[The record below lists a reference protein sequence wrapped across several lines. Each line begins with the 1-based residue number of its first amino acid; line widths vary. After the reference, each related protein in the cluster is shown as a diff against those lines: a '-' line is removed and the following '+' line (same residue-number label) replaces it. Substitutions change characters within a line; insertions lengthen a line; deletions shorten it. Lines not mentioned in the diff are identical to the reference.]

1 MPTIVTTL
9 NVPAGFIDSDCTT
22 SGNTI
27 RWWRTT
33 ETITSATTTVHTET
47 SDGVLYWP
55 TGTTRVGAAGWIL
68 PPVETFRREYARSF
82 VETDNIAG
90 PGDQSAARF
99 LERRQ
104 RERLERVAQMQ
115 RSVDAV
121 MRSAYQETTS
131 QHDAHVRARATHV
144 QNEARER
151 ARALL
156 HRHLSDRQRIS
167 LVQSSYFDVRT
178 ASGRRYRIRQGRV
191 RNVDQLN
198 DDGFRVATYCA
209 HPGIEC
215 PDEDTMLT
223 QLLWLQHD
231 EEHFLR
237 IANRS

>member
-1 MPTIVTTL
+1 MPTIATTYP
-9 NVPAGFIDSDCTT
+9 VGTGGFLYGEGTT
-22 SGNTI
+22 GSGNTI

-33 ETITSATTTVHTET
+33 ETVTSATATVLTDT

-55 TGTTRVGAAGWIL
+55 TVTTTGAVGWVL
-68 PPVETFRREYARSF
+68 PPAEFRREYVQRFREPADI
-82 VETDNIAG
+82 VE

-99 LERRQ
+99 LERRA
-104 RERLERVAQMQ
+104 RERQRVAQMQ

-121 MRSAYQETTS
+121 MLRAYQEGTL
-131 QHDAHVRARATHV
+131 QQDAHVRARAEHV

-198 DDGFRVATYCA
+198 DEGFRVATYCA